1 MELINKYKQ
10 LKLRE
15 IKLCEDIL
23 HVMNYKTFRALES
36 DDFIVDD
43 FIIPTYIVNILNY
56 IYKHPNRNSCSEPDY
71 RVFYCN
77 KVKKI
82 IKKFKE
88 ISLNQLI

>member
-43 FIIPTYIVNILNY
+43 FIIPTYIVNVLNK
-56 IYKHPNRNSCSEPDY
+56 IYKHPIRNSYYEPDY
-71 RVFYCN
+71 RVFCYN
-77 KVKKI
+77 KVKNI
-82 IKKFKE
+82 IKKF
-88 ISLNQLI
+88 N